1 MNIPNILENEVRRA
15 LERGTRA
22 YPNLTSA
29 VTMKL
34 CANEGPTQVRR
45 HGKVGNG
52 CYREY
57 DKGDEVENP
66 NVPANL

>member
-1 MNIPNILENEVRRA
+1 
-15 LERGTRA
+15 
-22 YPNLTSA
+22 
-29 VTMKL
+29 MKL